1 MGKELQISESQAY
14 ISRVLLWLY
23 NNEYSRND
31 YCCNN
36 NIREHVTRWM
46 YSIPLLY
53 VWCINTLRDS
63 TGIFSGMEWQK
74 ACERSDTQME
84 AREWRQWQGLPRK
97 LWWSCSKTEMLK
109 NITPLL
115 KLRPATHTITDFRGF
130 QSCLELYRRILEMKS
145 WTMASL
151 QTVGCMCWRIDG
163 RRILN
168 QLLQREAQRTG
179 GGRGQ
184 GVEL

>member
-1 MGKELQISESQAY
+1 MIIAVITTYENKSLVGCIVY
-14 ISRVLLWLY
+14 LY
-23 NNEYSRND
+23 Y
-31 YCCNN
+31 
-36 NIREHVTRWM
+36 
-46 YSIPLLY
+46 Y
-53 VWCINTLRDS
+53 VWCINTLRETAQAYS
-63 TGIFSGMEWQK
+63 VGWNGRNHVNELTHKW
-74 ACERSDTQME
+74 E
-84 AREWRQWQGLPRK
+84 ARKWRQWQGLPRK
-97 LWWSCSKTEMLK
+97 LWWSCSK

-115 KLRPATHTITDFRGF
+115 KLRPATHTITDFQGF
-130 QSCLELYRRILEMKS
+130 QSCLAFYRRILEMKS